1 MPPIGPSRHRLHDYE
16 AGWLM
21 LLVKMGIATRAE
33 ATEAQNRV
41 ARQTRPLTRQWDIWR
56 AGVTPWRLSCKNL
69 RLGRLADWVPNG

>member
-16 AGWLM
+16 AGWLT

-41 ARQTRPLTRQWDIWR
+41 ARQTLEDLDRFQRRQRTKKRRRKRGEGQDE
-56 AGVTPWRLSCKNL
+56 G
-69 RLGRLADWVPNG
+69 

>member
-16 AGWLM
+16 AGWLT

-41 ARQTRPLTRQWDIWR
+41 ARQTLEDLNRFQRRPR
-56 AGVTPWRLSCKNL
+56 AKKRRRKRGE
-69 RLGRLADWVPNG
+69 GQDEG

>member
-16 AGWLM
+16 AGWLT

-41 ARQTRPLTRQWDIWR
+41 ARQTLEDLEQRQR
-56 AGVTPWRLSCKNL
+56 AKKRRRKQGDEQDE
-69 RLGRLADWVPNG
+69 G

>member
-16 AGWLM
+16 AGWLT

-41 ARQTRPLTRQWDIWR
+41 ARQTLEDLERFQWRQR
-56 AGVTPWRLSCKNL
+56 AKKRRRKRGEERDEGQNK
-69 RLGRLADWVPNG
+69 D

>member
-16 AGWLM
+16 AGWLT

-41 ARQTRPLTRQWDIWR
+41 FRGTLEDLDRFQRRQR
-56 AGVTPWRLSCKNL
+56 AKKL
-69 RLGRLADWVPNG
+69 RRKRGGISKR

>member
-16 AGWLM
+16 AGWLT

-41 ARQTRPLTRQWDIWR
+41 ARQTLEDLDRFQRRQR
-56 AGVTPWRLSCKNL
+56 AKKRRRKRGE
-69 RLGRLADWVPNG
+69 GRDEGQNKD